1 MMIPRL
7 LYVLFLTLALLPIWA
22 TAACKAKTSDGKD
35 YFVVTVTGFNP
46 PPFSPGDIPIGGII
60 YEAEAKGLMFT
71 NKLTDKPEAT
81 CSPAIYIFTTGVGT
95 PGANNVY
102 PTSIPNIGI
111 RITNRSGKPF
121 PYNDG
126 GAFWSLSWSESFAP
140 KIQLI
145 KTGNITAP
153 GVLDGPYARYAA
165 DSATGQTLV
174 EYRFA
179 SPLIVTPR
187 VPTCKVDAPNISVSM
202 SQKLASAMSFP
213 GVGGIGPEEN
223 FEIRLSCS
231 GGDAGTSTRPFVTL
245 SDASTPGN
253 RSTTLSLSAESSARG
268 VGIQILKDN
277 VPLGYGPDSNE
288 PGTINQWSAGTVKQ
302 GQVSHVIPLQARY
315 IQTAERITAGS
326 VKASATFT
334 LSYQ

>member
-1 MMIPRL
+1 MISKL
-7 LYVLFLTLALLPIWA
+7 VCSALLVLTPFWVF
-22 TAACKAKTSDGKD
+22 AACKAETSDGKD

-46 PPFSPGDIPIGGII
+46 PPFSPGDYSIGGII
-60 YEAEAKGLMFT
+60 YEATAAGLMFT
-71 NKLTDKPEAT
+71 NKRSDKPQTECDT
-81 CSPAIYIFTTGVGT
+81 PTNIFVTGIGSPGG
-95 PGANNVY
+95 NNVY
-102 PTSIPNIGI
+102 PTSVPNIGL
-111 RITNRSGKPF
+111 RITNSSGKPF
-121 PYNDG
+121 PYDDG
-126 GAFWSLSWSESFAP
+126 GPWRSMSWSQSYAP
-140 KIQLI
+140 RIQLI

-153 GVLDGPYARYAA
+153 GILAGAYARYTANNA
-165 DSATGQTLV
+165 SGQTLV

-179 SPLIVTPR
+179 SPLVITPR
-187 VPTCKVDAPNISVSM
+187 VPTCKVDTPKILVSM
-202 SQKLASAMSFP
+202 RQKLASAMSFP

-245 SDASTPGN
+245 SDASTLGN

-315 IQTAERITAGS
+315 IQTAERITSGS

>member
-1 MMIPRL
+1 M
-7 LYVLFLTLALLPIWA
+7 LTPFWVF
-22 TAACKAKTSDGKD
+22 AACKAETSDGKD

-46 PPFSPGDIPIGGII
+46 PPFSPGDYSIGGII
-60 YEAEAKGLMFT
+60 YEATAAGLMFT
-71 NKLTDKPEAT
+71 NKRSDKPQTECDT
-81 CSPAIYIFTTGVGT
+81 PTNIFVTGIGSPGG
-95 PGANNVY
+95 NNVY
-102 PTSIPNIGI
+102 PTSVPNIGL
-111 RITNRSGKPF
+111 RITNSSGKPF
-121 PYNDG
+121 PYDDG
-126 GAFWSLSWSESFAP
+126 GPWRSMSWSQSYAP
-140 KIQLI
+140 RIQLI

-153 GVLDGPYARYAA
+153 GILAGAYARYTANNA
-165 DSATGQTLV
+165 SGQTLV

-179 SPLIVTPR
+179 SPLVITPR
-187 VPTCKVDAPNISVSM
+187 VPTCKVDTPKILVSM
-202 SQKLASAMSFP
+202 RQKLASAMSFP

-315 IQTAERITAGS
+315 IQTAERITSGS